1 VLHAVEDLGALGA
14 LRLAGRWSE
23 AMRLFA
29 THPAMRRQALHHG
42 VFWRQAH
49 RDLLL
54 AAAGLALAP
63 RLPPAVVLTLPWLH
77 GARRRLW
84 LTGGSARHL
93 PLLMA
98 VDAVEVAAVV
108 RGGCATA

>member
-1 VLHAVEDLGALGA
+1 MRAFAAHPH
-14 LRLAGRWSE
+14 LRRS
-23 AMRLFA
+23 
-29 THPAMRRQALHHG
+29 TLHHG

-54 AAAGLALAP
+54 AAAALALAP
-63 RLPPAVVLTLPWLH
+63 RLPPAVALTLPWLH

-93 PLLMA
+93 PLLLA
-98 VDAVEVAAVV
+98 IDAIEVAAVV
-108 RGGCATA
+108 RGGVRYRVAVV